1 MGLTRE
7 GCTGNL
13 IIVFDI
19 EFPEKLTTETINV
32 LKDLL

>member
-19 EFPEKLTTETINV
+19 EFPEKLPIETIQI
-32 LKDLL
+32 LKDLI

>member
-13 IIVFDI
+13 IILFDI
-19 EFPEKLTTETINV
+19 EFPEKLTNETINV
-32 LKDLL
+32 LKDIL